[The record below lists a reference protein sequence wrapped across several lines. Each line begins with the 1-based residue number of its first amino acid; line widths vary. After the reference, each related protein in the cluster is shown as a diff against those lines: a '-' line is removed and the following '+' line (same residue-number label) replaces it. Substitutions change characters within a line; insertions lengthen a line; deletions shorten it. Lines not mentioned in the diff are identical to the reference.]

1 MKNKKIFII
10 IGCILLG
17 IILITSLSNKQ
28 TIVVSKENYKL
39 NLSSDYNDYLS
50 TNTLINDYLL
60 DVSLN
65 NQDNIKGITSSIE
78 KNVNSKEKYNFYA
91 EKVYYIELEKN
102 KYYYIS
108 GRKMIYNYDTS
119 EMSET
124 KNTSY
129 LINVYKP
136 NHSYELK
143 IIDDI
148 DSYYSNNDLVDDVV
162 IKKNKYNDFSI
173 YYISYKEEDLYDNYI
188 NYFKELL
195 FVNYI
200 DAYDML
206 ENSLKNQIGSTE
218 NFNIEREKIYKK
230 LNNIVERYSIK
241 GEEDKKT
248 YTVILAN
255 KTKIT
260 MIEDGIMNVKYK
272 IENY

>member
-148 DSYYSNNDLVDDVV
+148 DSYYSNNEFGSFI
-162 IKKNKYNDFSI
+162 IKFPCSYN
-173 YYISYKEEDLYDNYI
+173 
-188 NYFKELL
+188 
-195 FVNYI
+195 
-200 DAYDML
+200 M
-206 ENSLKNQIGSTE
+206 
-218 NFNIEREKIYKK
+218 
-230 LNNIVERYSIK
+230 
-241 GEEDKKT
+241 
-248 YTVILAN
+248 
-255 KTKIT
+255 
-260 MIEDGIMNVKYK
+260 
-272 IENY
+272 